1 MSLKNAD
8 KIFASLFPP
17 VGSITHRLVISY
29 SLLTLTVLIL
39 VSGLLYWILA
49 RNFTRENNQFLADQI
64 HVLRKILKER
74 PDDLDALRQ
83 EIEWE
88 VVARSFEK
96 YYARILD
103 EQGQVLIETP
113 GMAKIVVPSL
123 FPEPIENG
131 MPERA
136 IKRKGREG
144 QTLLLIAAWDE
155 VGNSQTTKR
164 LHQIALDISHEE
176 AILSNYRRNMGI
188 MLLVGTLFSVVIGAF
203 IARKGLHPLQQ
214 IAKAA
219 QGITATQLHERIAAA
234 KWPEELTALATAFD
248 EMLKRLQDSFTR
260 LSQFSSDLAHELR
273 TPINNLIGEAE
284 VALSKTRAAA
294 EYRQVIESSLEEFAR
309 LSRMIDGLLF
319 LARAET
325 ADSPINKVSFEA
337 RQELETVREFHE
349 AVATEQEIKVICEG
363 KALINADPILF
374 RRAMSNLLAN
384 ALQYTPR
391 GGAVILRAEKFDAQ
405 SITIS
410 VIDTGIGIS
419 PEHLPKIFDRFYRA
433 DLARS
438 QYPQGTGLGLSIV
451 KSIMELHHG
460 SVCVTSEP
468 SKGTKVTLCFPR

>member
-1 MSLKNAD
+1 MSLKNTD

-17 VGSITHRLVISY
+17 AWSMVQRLVISY
-29 SLLTLTVLIL
+29 SSLTLTVLLL
-39 VSGLLYWILA
+39 VSGLLYWVLA
-49 RNFTRENNQFLADQI
+49 SNFARENNQFLSDQI

-74 PDDLDALRQ
+74 PDDLEAIRQ

-88 VVARSFEK
+88 VVARNFEK

-123 FPEPIENG
+123 FPEPIDNG
-131 MPERA
+131 MPKKG
-136 IKRKGREG
+136 IKRKGRDG

-188 MLLVGTLFSVVIGAF
+188 MLLAGTLFSVVIGAF

-214 IAKAA
+214 ITKAA
-219 QGITATQLHERIAAA
+219 QGITATQLHERISAA
-234 KWPEELTALATAFD
+234 KWPEELTALALAFD
-248 EMLKRLQDSFTR
+248 EMLKRLHDSFTR

-284 VALSKTRAAA
+284 VALSKTRASA

-325 ADSPINKVSFEA
+325 ADSQINKISFEA
-337 RQELETVREFHE
+337 RQELDAVREFHE
-349 AVATEQEIKVICEG
+349 AMAEEQEIEIICEG
-363 KALINADPILF
+363 NALINADPILF

-391 GGAVILRAEKFDAQ
+391 GGTIILRVEPTDTQ

-410 VIDTGIGIS
+410 IIDTGIGIS
-419 PEHLPKIFDRFYRA
+419 PEHLPKIFDRFYRT
-433 DLARS
+433 DPARS
-438 QYPQGTGLGLSIV
+438 QYPQGAGLGLSIV
-451 KSIMELHHG
+451 KSIIELHHG
-460 SVCVTSEP
+460 STHVTSEP
-468 SKGTKVTLCFPR
+468 SKGTKVTLRFSQ

>member
-1 MSLKNAD
+1 
-8 KIFASLFPP
+8 
-17 VGSITHRLVISY
+17 
-29 SLLTLTVLIL
+29 
-39 VSGLLYWILA
+39 
-49 RNFTRENNQFLADQI
+49 
-64 HVLRKILKER
+64 
-74 PDDLDALRQ
+74 
-83 EIEWE
+83 
-88 VVARSFEK
+88 
-96 YYARILD
+96 
-103 EQGQVLIETP
+103 
-113 GMAKIVVPSL
+113 MA
-123 FPEPIENG
+123 
-131 MPERA
+131 
-136 IKRKGREG
+136 
-144 QTLLLIAAWDE
+144 
-155 VGNSQTTKR
+155 
-164 LHQIALDISHEE
+164 
-176 AILSNYRRNMGI
+176 I

-214 IAKAA
+214 ITKAA

-284 VALSKTRAAA
+284 VALAKTRAAA

-337 RQELETVREFHE
+337 RQELDAVREFHE
-349 AVATEQEIKVICEG
+349 AVAKEQEIKVICEG
-363 KALINADPILF
+363 QALINADPILF

-391 GGAVILRAEKFDAQ
+391 GGAVILRAEKSAAR
-405 SITIS
+405 SVTIS
-410 VIDTGIGIS
+410 VGDTGIGIG

-433 DLARS
+433 DPARS

-460 SVCVTSEP
+460 AVHVTSEP
-468 SKGTKVTLCFPR
+468 SKGTKVTLCFPL